1 MPARLLTR
9 HTARLVLAWFIAFL
23 AVAGIAPAAQSQSLD
38 SICTPFAVAK
48 TGSPEGGGD
57 ATAQLLHKLD
67 CSLCIGVAAPPGPA
81 TVLTPSPAPL
91 AHALLP
97 LVSARLASATGAP
110 LPARGP
116 PSLS

>member
-1 MPARLLTR
+1 MPASPLTR
-9 HTARLVLAWFIAFL
+9 RTASLVLAWFIAFL
-23 AVAGIAPAAQSQSLD
+23 VVAGIAPAAQSQSLD
-38 SICTPFAVAK
+38 SICTPFAAAK
-48 TGSPEGGGD
+48 AAVPDGGGD

-67 CSLCIGVAAPPGPA
+67 CSLCTGVTAPPGAP
-81 TVLTPSPAPL
+81 TVLTPAPAPL

-116 PSLS
+116 PPLS